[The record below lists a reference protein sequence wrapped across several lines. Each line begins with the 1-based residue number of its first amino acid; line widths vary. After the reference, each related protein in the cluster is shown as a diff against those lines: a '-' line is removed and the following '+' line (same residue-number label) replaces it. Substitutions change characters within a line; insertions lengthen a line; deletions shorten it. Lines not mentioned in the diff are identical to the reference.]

1 MEYKKPAP
9 EMIGKLKEIL
19 PGRVYVG
26 DEIND
31 DYVHDEMAFYG
42 THMPDAVVEVKNTEE
57 VSAVCKL
64 CYENDVPIV
73 PRGAGTGLCAG
84 CVAIAGGVVIDT
96 QKMNRIIGYD
106 LENFIIRVEA
116 GAYINDVAE
125 DCQKH
130 GMLYPPDPGEKFA
143 TIGGN
148 VSTNAGGMRACKYGT
163 TRDYVRAMTVVM
175 PNGDIMHFGA
185 EVSKNCSGYSLMNL
199 MCGAEGT
206 LGIITELS
214 MKIMPQPKVT
224 ISLLAP
230 FEDLDTCISCV
241 TKIYMAN
248 LSPQALEFLPR
259 DNVQAI
265 EAFLGKT
272 VFPGTCDGVEAG
284 AYLLVTFDG
293 FNQDELDVTLE
304 TAADVFSENGA
315 LDVLIY
321 DTADGL
327 RNAWLVRGSCL
338 EALLADFKLMDECDV
353 VVPIPQI
360 ATLVNYAA
368 SLQDEVGCIIRTAGH
383 AGDGNVHINICS
395 NDLDEDEFLKRV
407 NRFMDLVY
415 AKGIELGG
423 MISGEHGI
431 GSAKVKYLE
440 KNLGAPQLELMKAI
454 KRACDPKML
463 LNPGKVCYTL

>member
-1 MEYKKPAP
+1 MEYKKPTP
-9 EMIGKLKEIL
+9 EMIGKLKELL
-19 PGRVYVG
+19 PGRVYAG
-26 DEIND
+26 DEINH
-31 DYVHDEMAFYG
+31 DYAHDEMAFYG
-42 THMPDAVVEVKNTEE
+42 KFMPDAVVEVKNTDE
-57 VSAVCKL
+57 VSAVCRL

-116 GAYINDVAE
+116 GAYINDVAA
-125 DCQKH
+125 DCQNH

-175 PNGDIMHFGA
+175 PNGDIMRLGA
-185 EVSKNCSGYSLMNL
+185 EVSKNCSGYSLLNL

-241 TKIYMAN
+241 TKLYMAN

-272 VFPGTCDGVEAG
+272 VFPAECDGVEAG

-368 SLQDEVGCIIRTAGH
+368 GLQDEVGCIIRTAGH

-395 NDLDEDEFLKRV
+395 NDLDEKEFLKRV

-440 KNLGAPQLELMKAI
+440 KSLGAPQLELMKAI
-454 KRACDPKML
+454 KKACDPKLL